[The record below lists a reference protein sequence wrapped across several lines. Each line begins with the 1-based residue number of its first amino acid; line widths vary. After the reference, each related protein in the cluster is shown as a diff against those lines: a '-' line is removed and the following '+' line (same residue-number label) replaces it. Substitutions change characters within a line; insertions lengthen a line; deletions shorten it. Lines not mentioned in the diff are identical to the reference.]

1 MELKQPLTSREDL
14 IYETLKENILN
25 GQLKPNEILNQ
36 TEIARMLGVSIIPVR
51 TAINRLVAEGWLK
64 QDAYHSP
71 QVLAYSEAELDEAL
85 VICSQLEILATRTA
99 IPRVNEEQLKLL
111 KDLTDTLEQA
121 VKDNQLLTFARIN
134 RLFHLALY
142 KCCPYPRLV
151 SMITDLLNKADIHRY
166 HSMYDLVP
174 GLAEHA
180 MQEHRELYSLIE
192 QKDVEGAVKLMEAHK
207 AYSRQCFL
215 VAYENIYAEMHTR
228 P

>member
-36 TEIARMLGVSIIPVR
+36 TEIARLLGVSIIPVR

-99 IPRVNEEQLKLL
+99 IPRITDDQLKQL
-111 KDLTDTLEQA
+111 KELTLKLEQTL
-121 VKDNQLLTFARIN
+121 KENLLLEFSRIN
-134 RLFHLALY
+134 REFHLALY
-142 KCCPYPRLV
+142 HCCPYPRLV

-166 HSMYDLVP
+166 QRMYDLVP

-215 VAYENIYAEMHTR
+215 VAYENIYAEMQTR